1 MNEGIWMS
9 SEETVAEAVRE
20 TRTLLTVIYDSG
32 VEERLMEL
40 IAAQGLDGWTRFTGA
55 HGYGGAT
62 YKLDSPIWPG
72 TNNVLLLAVTPE
84 QATQL
89 ADAVHALQATYR
101 RKPGITIWLQTVT
114 LL

>member
-1 MNEGIWMS
+1 MS
-9 SEETVAEAVRE
+9 SDETAADAARE
-20 TRTLLTVIYDSG
+20 TRALLTVIYDSG

-40 IAAQGLDGWTRFTGA
+40 IAAQGLEGWTRFEGA
-55 HGYGGAT
+55 HGYGGTT

-72 TNNVLLLAVTPE
+72 TNNVLLLAITPE
-84 QATQL
+84 QATHL
-89 ADAVHALQATYR
+89 ADSVRALQATYR